1 MKNPREIASI
11 ILFHVY
17 SGKSV
22 ESQLLSNKNYIKLDE
37 RDKAFVSLLVLTAL
51 RRNGQIENVISN
63 FVKRKFKKNQIL
75 SYIIKIAVAQ
85 ILYLDI
91 PNYSIVNTTV
101 EISKNYG
108 SEKFVNAILRNIIKH
123 KKKLIIETPLTLN
136 IPLWLKKDILKY
148 FDNNTLKLIA
158 EKIVTEPFID
168 IYIKAKQNKKI
179 DWEKTLSGNF
189 ILDNVLRLK
198 KTNKVENLPYF
209 SEGYWWVQ
217 GLSATFP
224 VKIFNTIYNKEIK
237 NQISLLD
244 VGSAPGG
251 KTFQLLDSGYNV
263 SSLEIS
269 KRRIETLKKN
279 SQRTK
284 FKISII
290 NDDFTTYKHRN
301 KFDSILIDAPCSGSG
316 LIQKKPEILVQKKD
330 LTKLLQKQKLMLK
343 NCSKNLK
350 KNGYIVYSVCSIHS
364 DEGQNQIESFLSEN
378 KNFSIVSPFKEIK
391 KFKKKTKSPF
401 FITTPDMIK
410 KGSIDGFFIACLKK
424 KS

>member
-22 ESQLLSNKNYIKLDE
+22 ESQLLLNKNYIKLDE
-37 RDKAFVSLLVLTAL
+37 RDKAFVHLLVLTAL

-75 SYIIKIAVAQ
+75 SYIIKIAVTQ

-101 EISKNYG
+101 EISKKYG
-108 SEKFVNAILRNIIKH
+108 SEKFVNAILRNIVKH
-123 KKKLIIETPLTLN
+123 KKKLITQTPITLN
-136 IPLWLKKDILKY
+136 IPQWLKNNILRY

-158 EKIVTEPFID
+158 EKIVTEPCTD
-168 IYIKAKQNKKI
+168 IYVKSKLIKDN
-179 DWEKTLSGNF
+179 DWEKTLGGNF
-189 ILDNVLRLK
+189 VFENVLRLK
-198 KTNKVENLPYF
+198 KNDKIQNLPYF
-209 SEGYWWVQ
+209 SDGHWWVQ

-224 VKIFNTIYNKEIK
+224 VKIFNEIYSKKIK
-237 NQISLLD
+237 KQISLLD
-244 VGSAPGG
+244 VGSAPGA

-269 KRRIETLKKN
+269 KRRIVTLKKN

-284 FKISII
+284 FKTSII
-290 NDDFTTYKHRN
+290 NDDFTSYKHKS

-316 LIQKKPEILVQKKD
+316 LIQKKPEILVQKKI
-330 LTKLLQKQKLMLK
+330 LQNFYK
-343 NCSKNLK
+343 
-350 KNGYIVYSVCSIHS
+350 
-364 DEGQNQIESFLSEN
+364 N
-378 KNFSIVSPFKEIK
+378 KN
-391 KFKKKTKSPF
+391 
-401 FITTPDMIK
+401 
-410 KGSIDGFFIACLKK
+410 
-424 KS
+424 